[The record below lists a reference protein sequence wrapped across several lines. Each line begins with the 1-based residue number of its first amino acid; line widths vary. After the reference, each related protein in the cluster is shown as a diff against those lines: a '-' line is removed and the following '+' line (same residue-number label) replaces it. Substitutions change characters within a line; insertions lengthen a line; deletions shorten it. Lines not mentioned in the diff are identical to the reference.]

1 MGKHVI
7 IMQGVPGS
15 GKSTVASNAA
25 ADQAARAGR
34 RPVTVVVSADHY
46 FDEKAEKAGLEYQDV
61 FNPAELGAAHE
72 QCMRRFLRAVRGADA
87 ELVIVD
93 NTNVTVDQ
101 MSPYYLTAR
110 ALGAT
115 VEVVRVDCDPDV
127 AHGRN
132 THGVPLSAVRRMH
145 SRMASPP
152 KFWKC
157 IFRRVRTD

>member
-1 MGKHVI
+1 MRKDVI

-15 GKSTVASNAA
+15 GKSTVAMNMAA
-25 ADQAARAGR
+25 GY
-34 RPVTVVVSADHY
+34 PVAVTVSADHY
-46 FDEKAEKAGLEYQDV
+46 FDEKAERAGLEYQDV

-72 QCMRRFLRAVRGADA
+72 QCMRRFLRAVQSNDADV
-87 ELVIVD
+87 VIVD
-93 NTNVTVDQ
+93 NTNTSVDQ

-115 VEVVRVDCDPDV
+115 VVVVRVDCAPEV

-132 THGVPLSAVRRMH
+132 THGVPEAAVWRMH
-145 SRMASPP
+145 SQMTKPP

-157 IFRRVRTD
+157 HFRTVKTD